1 MKVEKIFFFQIFVKI
16 MLRNSVP
23 TSEFRSRVKWLSLV
37 NTSQRVLCTSICFIL
52 DKIIAMFALA
62 DTVKSEARLAIRVL
76 KDMGLDVVL
85 LTGDNKKTANTIARQ
100 VNFDQVHIKK
110 LP

>member
-1 MKVEKIFFFQIFVKI
+1 MYPEV
-16 MLRNSVP
+16 NSDRGLNGYHW
-23 TSEFRSRVKWLSLV
+23 SIHRKGF
-37 NTSQRVLCTSICFIL
+37 LCTSICFIL

-76 KDMGLDVVL
+76 KDISLDVVL
-85 LTGDNKKTANTIARQ
+85 LTGDNQKTANTIARQ
-100 VNFDQVHIKK
+100 VLINFDQVHIQK